1 MEAVWQGT
9 ALNRAARFVRLVNQ
23 KYQPP
28 IQASYSIIGVP
39 AIASGTKYELSLE
52 SREFW
57 IYKSGEQKK
66 EALSDYEYI
75 LQRQG
80 DEWVITF
87 YQFKPVP
94 LSVAPASITATETI
108 SD

>member
-1 MEAVWQGT
+1 LEEVWQGT

-28 IQASYSIIGVP
+28 IQAGYSIIGLP
-39 AIASGTKYELSLE
+39 TIASGTKYELSLE

-57 IYKSGEQKK
+57 VYESGGQKK

-80 DEWVITF
+80 DGWAITF

-94 LSVAPASITATETI
+94 LSAAPAVITTTETI
-108 SD
+108 TF